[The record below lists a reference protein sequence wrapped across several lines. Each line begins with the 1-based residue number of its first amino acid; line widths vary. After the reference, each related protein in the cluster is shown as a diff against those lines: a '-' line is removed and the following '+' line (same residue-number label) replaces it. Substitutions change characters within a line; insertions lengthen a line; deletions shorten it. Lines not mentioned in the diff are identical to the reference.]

1 MWLLN
6 IGLSHLEER
15 GERYAHVEE
24 IGGWTADDNDV
35 DRWRYGFSSTGPAKE
50 ADPFQKLGLSADQRT
65 KLDTAKNERMTSLSA
80 TQQKVIAIRQKLM
93 SLVADKKAQDR
104 EIDKI
109 ADEWAAAD
117 REALKTETKF
127 YKAIRQILT
136 QEQLTKLSKGDG
148 K

>member
-1 MWLLN
+1 MRAWKRLG
-6 IGLSHLEER
+6 IGLLTTTML
-15 GERYAHVEE
+15 
-24 IGGWTADDNDV
+24 IGGGIA
-35 DRWRYGFSSTGPAKE
+35 SAQKE
-50 ADPFQKLGLSADQRT
+50 QPKEPDPYQNLGLAAPQRT
-65 KLDTAKNERMTSLSA
+65 KLDAITSERKMALTAA
-80 TQQKVIAIRQKLM
+80 QQKIVEIRKKLM
-93 SLVADKKAQDR
+93 NLVVDKKASDR

-136 QEQLTKLSKGDG
+136 QEQLTTLSKGS